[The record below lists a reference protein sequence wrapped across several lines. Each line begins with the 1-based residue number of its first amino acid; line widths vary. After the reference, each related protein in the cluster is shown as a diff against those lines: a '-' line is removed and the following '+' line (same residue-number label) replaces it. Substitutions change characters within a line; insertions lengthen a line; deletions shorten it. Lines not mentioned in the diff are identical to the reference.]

1 MVGASTLSRII
12 RTLLPQ
18 SQVPFQA
25 ILQILAALRSLPFSV
40 QQLLLRW
47 TVLVFDLVDDIAP
60 LRSVYDAV
68 FYHLQVDELRSV
80 VCQLLCYLT
89 ARSHVTEW
97 RVQRLLELQKQVAA
111 FKGSEPPLTGL
122 LTVYRLHRPDL
133 VGAMPHTK
141 RKVYQLFHVLVH

>member
-1 MVGASTLSRII
+1 M
-12 RTLLPQ
+12 
-18 SQVPFQA
+18 PFKA
-25 ILQILAALRSLPFSV
+25 ILKVFAALRSLPLSV

-47 TVLVFDLVDDIAP
+47 IVLTFDLVDDIAP
-60 LRSVYDAV
+60 LRAVYDV
-68 FYHLQVDELRSV
+68 MFYHLQVDELRSV

-89 ARSHVTEW
+89 TRSHVTEW

-133 VGAMPHTK
+133 VGAIPCSR
-141 RKVYQLFHVLVH
+141 RKVCVQCD

>member
-1 MVGASTLSRII
+1 M
-12 RTLLPQ
+12 
-18 SQVPFQA
+18 PFKVV
-25 ILQILAALRSLPFSV
+25 LRLLAALRSLPLSV

-47 TVLVFDLVDDIAP
+47 IVLTFDLVNDIAP
-60 LRSVYDAV
+60 LRAVYDVV

-122 LTVYRLHRPDL
+122 LMVFRLHRPDL
-133 VGAMPHTK
+133 VGAIPRSR
-141 RKVYQLFHVLVH
+141 RKVCMQYD